1 MLWLVFEIERRTEAK
16 GRKWEGSK
24 KMWSRGNW
32 ISHKDDADTEEQK
45 REVDREEGVQERGR
59 AGSPSILIPD
69 Q

>member
-1 MLWLVFEIERRTEAK
+1 MLQLVFEIERRTEAK

-24 KMWSRGNW
+24 KCRGNW
-32 ISHKDDADTEEQK
+32 ISHKDDGDTEEQK